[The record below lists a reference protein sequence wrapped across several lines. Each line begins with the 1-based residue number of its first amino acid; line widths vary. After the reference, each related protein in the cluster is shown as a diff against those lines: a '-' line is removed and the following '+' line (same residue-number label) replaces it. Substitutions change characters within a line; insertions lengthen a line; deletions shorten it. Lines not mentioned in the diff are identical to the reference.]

1 MLYSIEDC
9 WRVSYPKVI
18 QGFPIGWLPNYK
30 AFNSTHSDF
39 SLTHYSIRNV
49 AFPYYSITNVANL
62 SIRGSSC
69 ICCGNCNLDNINLK
83 TIHIIRIRALW
94 QAKFWGG
101 KDDIRIMLWRQIM
114 FKLLSDNW
122 RRAIKCGFWLG
133 LIISVRTEST
143 ICSKQFT
150 NVEYMI
156 GKRQH

>member
-1 MLYSIEDC
+1 MLYSIEDYG
-9 WRVSYPKVI
+9 RMSYPKVI
-18 QGFPIGWLPNYK
+18 QGFPIWWLPNYK

-39 SLTHYSIRNV
+39 SLTH
-49 AFPYYSITNVANL
+49 YSITNVANL

-94 QAKFWGG
+94 QAKFWDG
-101 KDDIRIMLWRQIM
+101 KEDIRTMLWRQIM
-114 FKLLSDNW
+114 FKLLSDLW
-122 RRAIKCGFWLG
+122 RRSIKCGFWLG
-133 LIISVRTEST
+133 LIISVRTESI